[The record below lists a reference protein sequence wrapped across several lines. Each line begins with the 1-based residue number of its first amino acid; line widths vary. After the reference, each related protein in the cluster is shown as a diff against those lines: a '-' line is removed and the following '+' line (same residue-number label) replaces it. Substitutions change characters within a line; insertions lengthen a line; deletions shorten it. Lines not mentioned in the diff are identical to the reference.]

1 MQVQAPNHR
10 WTRFLIAG
18 TLVSAAVAA
27 RADDV
32 DRIREKAA
40 ELDRAVVRQEF
51 EYAGEGKE
59 SNLARIYEDFG
70 DDLLEDNK
78 TETIA
83 SAAAATSDPAAKG
96 RLERT
101 HGYLMGERIFS
112 AVAAGWDNARNYDR
126 SAALTVAGSD
136 AELTLNSY
144 ESMLANE
151 ENRSNRRNWYLASR
165 DLRENSNVFLLNLAI
180 DLDRH
185 AQRLVGND
193 YDTYLA
199 ERYEIDPSSID
210 SLAREVLESTQA
222 EYEQLLNSVVPV
234 AIPEMTVS
242 ELREYDIPYLLRMTH
257 LDETFPDGKYGEVAQ
272 RWLSDI
278 GFDSAKTRNLKIADD
293 AHPRRPPKPGT
304 FPVGN
309 GADTGISILKL
320 GGFGDYWNL
329 FGQLGSALFYC
340 HIDPELDLADQR
352 IGSPVIPLIYGALF
366 QNVLTIP
373 QWRQRYLQESDPAQ
387 VEAAVAFRNLLDL
400 RESAARYVF
409 YRRIYADSET
419 PPSAYAETMRAATLW
434 HQGATEESDYLLADD
449 MHESGM
455 KLIAAVRAAQLRQHL
470 EEQFGAAWWSSPEAG
485 AWLKSE
491 WAKGFQHSPQDLADA
506 WGLGAASASAL
517 VR

>member
-1 MQVQAPNHR
+1 MQVRATNHR
-10 WTRFLIAG
+10 WTRFLFAG
-18 TLVSAAVAA
+18 ALVSAAVGA

-40 ELDRAVVRQEF
+40 ELDRALVRQEF

-59 SNLARIYEDFG
+59 SNLARIYKDFD

-78 TETIA
+78 TETLA
-83 SAAAATSDPAAKG
+83 NAAAVTSDPAAKD

-101 HGYLMGERIFS
+101 HRYLMGERIFH

-126 SAALTVAGSD
+126 SAAMTVAGSD
-136 AELTLNSY
+136 VELTLNSY

-151 ENRSNRRNWYLASR
+151 KNRSNRRNWYFASR
-165 DLRENSNVFLLNLAI
+165 DLRENSNVFILNLAI
-180 DLDRH
+180 DLDRQ
-185 AQRLVGND
+185 AQQLVGTD

-199 ERYEIDPSSID
+199 ERYEIDPGSID
-210 SLAREVLESTQA
+210 SLAQGVLESTQA

-234 AIPEMTVS
+234 AIPEMTVG

-257 LDETFPDGKYGEVAQ
+257 LDETFPDGKYGEIAQ
-272 RWLSDI
+272 RWLSDM
-278 GFDSAKTRNLKIADD
+278 GFDPGKTRNLKIADD
-293 AHPRRPPKPGT
+293 PHPRRPPKPGT

-309 GADTGISILKL
+309 GADTRISILKL

-373 QWRQRYLQESDPAQ
+373 QWRQKYLQESDP
-387 VEAAVAFRNLLDL
+387 
-400 RESAARYVF
+400 
-409 YRRIYADSET
+409 RRWRRRSRSGICSIFGSLPPGMSSTGGSTRIRRRLPRPT
-419 PPSAYAETMRAATLW
+419 PKPCEAATLW

-455 KLIAAVRAAQLRQHL
+455 RLIAAVRAAQLRAHL

-491 WAKGFQHSPQDLADA
+491 WAKGFQHSPQDLANA
-506 WGLGAASASAL
+506 WGLGAADASAL
-517 VR
+517 LR